1 MYCNALKF
9 RALELPPPRVFKEAF
24 LNGALSAADRPIA
37 GRFSALITAQEV
49 TICLK

>member
-9 RALELPPPRVFKEAF
+9 RALELPPRVFKEAF
-24 LNGALSAADRPIA
+24 LNDALSAADRPIA

>member
-9 RALELPPPRVFKEAF
+9 GALELPPRVFKEAF
-24 LNGALSAADRPIA
+24 LNDALSAADRPIA